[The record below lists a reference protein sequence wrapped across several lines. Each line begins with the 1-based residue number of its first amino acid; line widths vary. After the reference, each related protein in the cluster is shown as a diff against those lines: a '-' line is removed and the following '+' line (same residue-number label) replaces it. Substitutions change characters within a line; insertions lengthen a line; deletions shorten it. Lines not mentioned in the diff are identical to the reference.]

1 MLYKEYSY
9 AIFTIILVIRQNIC
23 VNADRNYICVKG
35 KSAGTVSMY
44 ENIKFHKILNIGHMI
59 DDNLMNTEII
69 FV

>member
-1 MLYKEYSY
+1 MLYKVYSY

-44 ENIKFHKILNIGHMI
+44 ENIKFHKILDIWQ
-59 DDNLMNTEII
+59 II
-69 FV
+69 I